1 MGRRPTH
8 GRVRRERPVAHRDS
22 RRARPANPVR
32 VRPQSVPVVVPTG
45 RLKFSGVHADFV
57 ADQTREICAEGGLNS
72 GKTIA
77 ALTRQV
83 LRLKHEP
90 GISTFI
96 ARWTSEA
103 TNDKLRPDFEKVCRL
118 EGMGEW
124 EFDEKRKVYQF
135 PNGSRTF
142 AFGLKTTSSDPEQR
156 YEKIRGLPVSD
167 IYLDQ
172 PESVPADIAEE
183 LRLRLRPD
191 IEATTSG
198 RNYPQ
203 RIVFTPNPVPKN
215 HWLATQ
221 FPEDNSIPGRK
232 LYSISLLDNAHNLPK
247 ETIEAALLT
256 YPPEHPMHRI
266 KILGKRGVTISGQSI
281 YGAMFSRDLH
291 LRTTE
296 INPHVPLLE
305 VLDFGKANPCVLW
318 SQFDQWG
325 RWIWHGGIMGEGV
338 PLGTFCD
345 ILTVQRANWFPKLA
359 QLFQACNPAGMT
371 AVQSDLTA
379 TPVEVLR
386 QHGIYPRVVANSNQP
401 IIRRAAIDRITE
413 YLQRR
418 TIKGEAFQCDPDRWL
433 IVSPSDNREEAFG
446 PEAMQFGY
454 VWDAIGAKLKT
465 KRSANKPITIPQE
478 DGWYEHVMTCA
489 ELTEL
494 NFGRG
499 QQTDAQIKRAAE
511 RAERQALRK
520 AQRDDDPFV
529 WSRAQLR
536 SRGGY

>member
-1 MGRRPTH
+1 MKTPPKKPRTLKAPPT
-8 GRVRRERPVAHRDS
+8 
-22 RRARPANPVR
+22 
-32 VRPQSVPVVVPTG
+32 VPIFTDRIRTDTG
-45 RLKFSGVHADFV
+45 RIAFKGVHQDFV
-57 ADQTREICAEGGLNS
+57 FDQTREICVEGGLNS

-83 LRLKHEP
+83 RRLIHEP

-96 ARWTSEA
+96 ARWTTEA
-103 TNDKLRPDFEKVCRL
+103 VNDKLRPDFEKVCRL
-118 EGMGEW
+118 EGLTEW
-124 EFDEKRKVYQF
+124 TWDEKRKCYEF

-142 AFGLKTTSSDPEQR
+142 AFGLKTNANDPEQR
-156 YEKIRGLPVSD
+156 YEKIRGLPVAD
-167 IYLDQ
+167 IYVDQ

-191 IEATTSG
+191 IEATLKG
-198 RNYPQ
+198 QQFPQ

-215 HWLATQ
+215 HWLAVQ
-221 FPEDNSIPGRK
+221 FPLDNSIPSRK
-232 LYSISLLDNAHNLPK
+232 LYSMSLHDNAHNLPP
-247 ETIEAALLT
+247 ETVQAALLT

-266 KILGKRGVTISGQSI
+266 KILGQRGVTVSGEAI
-281 YGAMFSRDLH
+281 YGQVFQRDLH
-291 LRTTE
+291 LRTTT

-325 RWIWHGGIMGEGV
+325 RWIWHGGVMGENI
-338 PLGTFCD
+338 PLGAFCD
-345 ILTVQRANWFPKLA
+345 ILQSQRAQWFPNIA
-359 QLFQACNPAGMT
+359 QLHQACNPAGMT
-371 AVQSDLTA
+371 VQQHTDLTI
-379 TPVEVLR
+379 TPLETLR
-386 QHGIYPRVVANSNQP
+386 QHGLFPRTVSNSNQP
-401 IIRRAAIDRITE
+401 IIRHGAIDRTTE
-413 YLQRR
+413 YLQKR

-433 IVSPSDNREEAFG
+433 IVSAGEWREEAFG

-454 VWDAIGAKLKT
+454 VWDTIGSKLKT
-465 KRSANKPITIPQE
+465 KRSANKPIIVPAE

-499 QQTDAQIKRAAE
+499 QQTEAQLQRHAARAA
-511 RAERQALRK
+511 RVALRK
-520 AQRDDDPFV
+520 AQRDDVTEKFY
-529 WSRAQLR
+529 WNRSHSR

>member
-1 MGRRPTH
+1 M
-8 GRVRRERPVAHRDS
+8 
-22 RRARPANPVR
+22 
-32 VRPQSVPVVVPTG
+32 
-45 RLKFSGVHADFV
+45 LKFQGVQKAFV
-57 ADQTREICAEGGLNS
+57 EDKTREICAEGGLNS

-83 LRLKHEP
+83 RRLKKEK
-90 GISTFI
+90 GIATFI
-96 ARWTSEA
+96 ARWTTEA
-103 TNDKLRPDFEKVCRL
+103 VNDKLRPDFEKVCRL
-118 EGMGEW
+118 EGLPEW
-124 EFDEKRKVYQF
+124 DWDEKRKCYSF
-135 PNGSRTF
+135 PNGSTTF
-142 AFGLKTTSSDPEQR
+142 AFGLKTTSNDPEQR

-167 IYLDQ
+167 IYVDQ

-191 IEATTSG
+191 IEATTKG
-198 RNYPQ
+198 KVFPQ
-203 RIVFTPNPVPKN
+203 RIVFTPNPVPRN
-215 HWLATQ
+215 HWIATQ

-232 LYSISLLDNAHNLPK
+232 LYSISLQDNAHNLPPD
-247 ETIEAALLT
+247 TITAALLT

-266 KILGKRGVTISGQSI
+266 KILGQRGVTISGQSI

-291 LRTTE
+291 LRATDV
-296 INPHVPLLE
+296 NPHVPLLE

-325 RWIWHGGIMGEGV
+325 RWLWHGGLMGDGLS
-338 PLGTFCD
+338 LGAFCD
-345 ILTVQRANWFPKLA
+345 ILQLQRAQWFPHIS

-371 AVQSDLTA
+371 AAHTDLTA

-386 QHGIYPRVVANSNQP
+386 QHGLYPRIVANSNSP
-401 IIRRAAIDRITE
+401 IIRHAAIDRITE

-418 TIKGEAFQCDPDRWL
+418 TSKGEAFQCDPDRWL
-433 IVSPSDNREEAFG
+433 IVSAADWREEAFG

-454 VWDAIGAKLKT
+454 VWDTVGAKLKT
-465 KRSANKPITIPQE
+465 KRSANKPIIIPQE

-499 QQTDAQIKRAAE
+499 QQTDAQIRRAAE
-511 RAERQALRK
+511 RAERAALRK
-520 AQRDDDPFV
+520 AQRDNDPFV
-529 WSRAQLR
+529 WTRSRSRL
-536 SRGGY
+536 RGGY